1 MGGGRR
7 GQDSGPPRPHV
18 RLDLRFLNI
27 YVFFH
32 LWTHFNHT
40 PSAFPSQLQTKCSRH
55 STAHMR
61 GPLPF
66 TKAGGRAQLGDGR
79 ASK

>member
-1 MGGGRR
+1 MGGGGR

-32 LWTHFNHT
+32 LWSHFNHT
-40 PSAFPSQLQTKCSRH
+40 PSAFPSQLQTKCSRQH
-55 STAHMR
+55 STR
-61 GPLPF
+61 EGPLPF
-66 TKAGGRAQLGDGR
+66 TKAGGRAQLGGGR
-79 ASK
+79 AWK